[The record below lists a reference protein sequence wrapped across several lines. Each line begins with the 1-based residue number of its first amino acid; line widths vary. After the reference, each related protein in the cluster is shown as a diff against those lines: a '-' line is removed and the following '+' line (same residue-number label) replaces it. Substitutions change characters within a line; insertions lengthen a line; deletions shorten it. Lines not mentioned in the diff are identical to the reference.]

1 MDNPKHVGEHQR
13 RAWIRNRL
21 HHGDHDDDDDYYNDD
36 DVLADCSTMSF
47 VLRNPNMNKLSW
59 TINYIISYISLND
72 MISDTFFL
80 WVFSENLEHAFAL
93 MPSRVAIFGRAVIL
107 N

>member
-36 DVLADCSTMSF
+36 DNDDDVLADCFTMSF
-47 VLRNPNMNKLSW
+47 VL
-59 TINYIISYISLND
+59 
-72 MISDTFFL
+72 
-80 WVFSENLEHAFAL
+80 VC
-93 MPSRVAIFGRAVIL
+93 
-107 N
+107 